1 MVVAQYW
8 SLGFKLWRP
17 VLTTTNAFSQGK
29 VNKNV
34 MHRKRKKISK
44 SVQYMAGGMIL
55 ILGVALILTWWQDV
69 EILFKGSIGIVIA
82 LSGLILLSMANNK

>member
-1 MVVAQYW
+1 
-8 SLGFKLWRP
+8 
-17 VLTTTNAFSQGK
+17 
-29 VNKNV
+29 
-34 MHRKRKKISK
+34 
-44 SVQYMAGGMIL
+44 MAGGMVL